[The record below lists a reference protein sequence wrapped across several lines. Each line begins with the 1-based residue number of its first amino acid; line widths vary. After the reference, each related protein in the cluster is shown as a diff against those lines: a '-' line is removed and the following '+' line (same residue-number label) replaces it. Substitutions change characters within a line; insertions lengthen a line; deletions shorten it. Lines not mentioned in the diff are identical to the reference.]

1 MAVLQNTVEHLTKSA
16 PPLQSHTH
24 NSPTTAMRRS
34 DCKDTKLPSTF
45 RNNYNN
51 VFLVDRKKLLEHVRF
66 RFREKNNDFNKT
78 EKKEEVEDIEKD
90 SEVEESPD
98 DDSIEAEEA
107 HNPDDDEENEHEAER
122 INDEEG
128 KKEKKDLEN
137 DVNKKD
143 SVFSI
148 QYYLQWCKLFSRN

>member
-45 RNNYNN
+45 RNNYND
-51 VFLVDRKKLLEHVRF
+51 VFLEDRKKLLELVRF
-66 RFREKNNDFNKT
+66 RFREKNNLYSDET
-78 EKKEEVEDIEKD
+78 EKKEEFEDIEKD
-90 SEVEESPD
+90 SEVEENPD
-98 DDSIEAEEA
+98 DDSNKAE
-107 HNPDDDEENEHEAER
+107 DDEENKYEAEEN
-122 INDEEG
+122 NDEEG

-137 DVNKKD
+137 DNVNKKD

-148 QYYLQWCKLFSRN
+148 QYYLQWCKLFSKN